1 MAASALATHASNL
14 RIVVFGKSQNKK
26 TKLINFMTGKQDF
39 LPLKMPMKSTVTQGE
54 WRKIPLTVVNTSD
67 IFSLTMEKVR
77 HEMKKCVAL
86 CPPGPNVLLLLVK
99 PSDFSEQDRENLNFI
114 LSFFGQDSFKYS
126 MVIFTHNEEGK
137 NLPVDQLIRDC
148 RQRQHRVNFDKK
160 DLSESELVELIEKM
174 EKMVFD
180 NRGGHLNCTE
190 GADPMRVS
198 EPLNLVLCG
207 RSRSRK
213 TSAATAILGERK
225 FGSPSDLRCVKNEAE
240 VCGRWVSV
248 VELPALYGK
257 PQETVKQDVFSCFS
271 LCDPGGIHAF
281 ILVLPVDS
289 LIDEDKKELETIQRT
304 FTSRVNDF
312 TVILFTVET
321 DHNSPDVINF
331 VKRDRDIQMLC
342 QSCGGRY
349 ILFNIK
355 NKQQVSEVLHTV
367 DKMTDVGSRYFTKQM
382 IVKPRERRNVGST
395 TEPGVPEYENQS
407 RECLRM
413 VLIGKTGCGKS
424 ATGNTILGKERFKA
438 KPCMTSVTRLC
449 QKETGKID
457 GRPVAVVDTPGLYDT
472 TLSNYDVQQE
482 LVKCISLLSPGPHA
496 FLLVLQIGRFTKEE
510 KDTVE
515 LIQRIFGKKSK
526 EFVIVIFTRG
536 DDLKN
541 QTIESY
547 MEEESDEFVKKLI
560 ADCGGR
566 YQVFNNNNQTN
577 NTQVSQLLNNI
588 EKMGKKNGGSCY
600 TTEMFQEAEAAIQ
613 SEVKRILKEKDQEM
627 QRKKKELERKRDE
640 EIQEEERKMTK
651 ERAERDKSLQ
661 EKKEHLN
668 KEQEK
673 RKREEEKREEDN
685 RNWKKYEEDLRQ
697 QWEQKLGALE
707 EKIKSESEKN
717 TSADRKLMQTRT
729 EMRQEREA
737 WEKERKEWWE
747 TRHRDDQRRRKE
759 EQARLQKLKED
770 YEQERKEYE
779 KKIKEH
785 RLSRQVEESKWK
797 EAQENYEKREQEMK
811 RKNAEEARKQ
821 AEEFNDF
828 RQKYTT
834 DFAALMEKHGK
845 EMEDMNQRLRKQ
857 NEIMK
862 ERLLMKKEY
871 QRDFDRLKKRQE
883 QELNDLEQ
891 AVSEE
896 NRDEEIKTLKKIHD
910 EEVDVWVQENAEK
923 AIADKNCS
931 IL

>member
-1 MAASALATHASNL
+1 MAASASATHASNL

-114 LSFFGQDSFKYS
+114 LGFFGQDSFKYS
-126 MVIFTHNEEGK
+126 IVIFTHNEEGK

-148 RQRQHRVNFDKK
+148 RRRQHRVNFDKK
-160 DLSESELVELIEKM
+160 DLSESELAELIEKM

-190 GADPMRVS
+190 GADPMTVS

-213 TSAATAILGERK
+213 TSAANAILGQRK
-225 FGSPSDLRCVKNEAE
+225 FGSHSDLKCVKNEAE
-240 VCGRWVSV
+240 VCGRSVSV

-257 PQETVKQDVFSCFS
+257 PQEAVKQDIFSCFS

-289 LIDEDKKELETIQRT
+289 LIDEDKEELETIQRT

-312 TVILFTVET
+312 TMILFTVET
-321 DHNSPDVINF
+321 DYNSPDVINY

-342 QSCGGRY
+342 RSCGGRY
-349 ILFNIK
+349 IVFNIK
-355 NKQQVSEVLHTV
+355 DKQQVSEVLHTV
-367 DKMTDVGSRYFTKQM
+367 DKMTAMGSTCFTKQM
-382 IVKPRERRNVGST
+382 MVQPRERRNVTST
-395 TEPGVPEYENQS
+395 TKPEVPEYENQS

-424 ATGNTILGKERFKA
+424 ATGNTILGKECFKA
-438 KPCMTSVTRLC
+438 KARMTSVTRLC
-449 QKETGKID
+449 QKETGEID

-472 TLSNYDVQQE
+472 TLSNYEVQQE
-482 LVKCISLLSPGPHA
+482 LVKCISLSSPGPHA

-515 LIQRIFGKKSK
+515 LIKRIFGKKSQ

-536 DDLKN
+536 DDLKD

-547 MEEESDEFVKKLI
+547 VEEDSEEFVKKLI

-566 YQVFNNNNQTN
+566 YHVFNNNDQKNT
-577 NTQVSQLLNNI
+577 TQVHQLLNNI
-588 EKMGKKNGGSCY
+588 ETMGKKNGGSCY

-613 SEVKRILKEKDQEM
+613 TEMKRILKEKDQEM
-627 QRKKKELERKRDE
+627 QRKKEELERKREE
-640 EIQEEERKMTK
+640 EIQEKERKMK
-651 ERAERDKSLQ
+651 QERAERDKSLQ
-661 EKKEHLN
+661 EKREHLN

-685 RNWKKYEEDLRQ
+685 RNWKKYEEHLRQ
-697 QWEQKLGALE
+697 QWEQKLEALE
-707 EKIKSESEKN
+707 GKIKSESEKN
-717 TSADRKLMQTRT
+717 TNADRKLMQTRT

-747 TRHRDDQRRRKE
+747 TRHRDDQQRRKE
-759 EQARLQKLKED
+759 EQSRLVKLRED
-770 YEQERKEYE
+770 YEQERNEYE
-779 KKIKEH
+779 KKIKED
-785 RLSRQVEESKWK
+785 RLRRQVEESKWK
-797 EAQENYEKREQEMK
+797 ETRENYEKREQEMK
-811 RKNAEEARKQ
+811 KKNAEEARKQ

-845 EMEDMNQRLRKQ
+845 EMEDMNQKLRKQ
-857 NEIMK
+857 TEIMK
-862 ERLLMKKEY
+862 ERLLMKKEH
-871 QRDFDRLKKRQE
+871 QRDFDRLKKKQE
-883 QELNDLEQ
+883 QELNELERT
-891 AVSEE
+891 VSEE
-896 NRDEEIKTLKKIHD
+896 NRDEEIKMLKKTHD
-910 EEVDVWVQENAEK
+910 EEVDVWVQETAEK
-923 AIADKNCS
+923 ALDKSCS